1 MEILRDV
8 LLILHFIGLASL
20 LGGFLVQM
28 KPRTKVINAA
38 MLHGVLTQVV
48 TGVALVGLAEAND
61 ADLDH
66 TKVGLKL
73 AVTIAIAVLVI
84 MFRKRD
90 AVTPAVWGAIG
101 ALTLVNIVVAVV
113 W

>member
-8 LLILHFIGLASL
+8 LVILHFIGLASL

-38 MLHGVLTQVV
+38 MVHGVLTQLV
-48 TGVALVGLAEAND
+48 TGIALVGLAEASD
-61 ADLDH
+61 ADVDH
-66 TKVGLKL
+66 VKVAVKL
-73 AVTIAIAVLVI
+73 LVAVVIAVLVF
-84 MFRKRD
+84 MHRRKS
-90 AVTPAVWGAIG
+90 AVSVPVWA
-101 ALTLVNIVVAVV
+101 ALGVLTVANIVVAVV